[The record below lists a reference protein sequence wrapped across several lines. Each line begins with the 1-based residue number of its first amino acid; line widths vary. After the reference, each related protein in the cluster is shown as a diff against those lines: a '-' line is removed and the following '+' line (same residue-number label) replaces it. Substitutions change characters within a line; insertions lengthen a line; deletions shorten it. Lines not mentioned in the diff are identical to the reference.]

1 MHMTNSYLNDTEAQD
16 WCDQRGIDRFDAI
29 DPLLQPKLLLQSS
42 EWIDRQFRFAG
53 TKASP
58 QQIRAWPRE
67 GVRDAEGE
75 IISGIPDMVKAAMI
89 ELAILLAEDTEAAEQ
104 ALGLTPA
111 VSQQK
116 AGGIEI
122 RYDNKGKSKHS
133 NTGKIALMLAPLL
146 RKSGDVK
153 VVRG

>member
-1 MHMTNSYLNDTEAQD
+1 MTDSYLNDVEARD

-29 DPLLQPKLLLQSS
+29 DPLLQSKLLLQSS

-53 TKASP
+53 LKTSP
-58 QQIRAWPRE
+58 QQIRSWPRE
-67 GVRDAEGE
+67 QVRDAEGQ
-75 IISGIPDMVKAAMI
+75 ILTGIPEVVKAAVI
-89 ELAILLAEDTEAAEQ
+89 ELALLLHEDPEAAEQ

-122 RYDNKGKSKHS
+122 RYASHENHKHRNS
-133 NTGKIALMLAPLL
+133 GKIALMLAQVL